1 MAVSAGPGQPQTSW
15 TLTCDPPGG
24 THPDPEGACRAIAA
38 ARHPFEPVPA
48 DMHCTQ
54 VYGGPETAV
63 ISGTWQG
70 RPIEASLS
78 AHRRLR
84 DRPMEGARSRAG
96 PRQPELTGLDRYL
109 TRTGDL
115 TIVVPRTP
123 VASISVVTV
132 PVPFAVPRTVRL

>member
-1 MAVSAGPGQPQTSW
+1 MSDSSAVPSGDNTLTIAVSAGPGQPQTSW

-70 RPIEASLS
+70 RPIEAFY
-78 AHRRLR
+78 RRT
-84 DRPMEGARSRAG
+84 DGCEIARWRALAAVLA
-96 PRQPELTGLDRYL
+96 P
-109 TRTGDL
+109 
-115 TIVVPRTP
+115 
-123 VASISVVTV
+123 ASPS
-132 PVPFAVPRTVRL
+132 